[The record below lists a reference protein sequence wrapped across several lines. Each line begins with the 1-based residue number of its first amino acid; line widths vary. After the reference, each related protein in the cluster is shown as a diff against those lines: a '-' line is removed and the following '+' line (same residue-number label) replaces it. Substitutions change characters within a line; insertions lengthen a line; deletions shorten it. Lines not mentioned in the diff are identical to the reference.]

1 MYFAADI
8 DGDGDI
14 DVVSASHNDD
24 TIVWY
29 ENLGAAQNYV
39 LSIPEITTVE
49 EGATNATITVNL
61 SNPSYRDITLDY
73 EIDDINS
80 FPEYLTITGQTLVS
94 NVTGAEQVE
103 LGDMDGDGDL
113 DIVYAEFTDDTF
125 GWLENNGN
133 SMGSKVLIHLLMEQK
148 LYILQI

>member
-1 MYFAADI
+1 M
-8 DGDGDI
+8 
-14 DVVSASHNDD
+14 
-24 TIVWY
+24 
-29 ENLGAAQNYV
+29 
-39 LSIPEITTVE
+39 E

-61 SNPSYRDITLDY
+61 SNPLHRDITLDY
-73 EIDDINS
+73 EIDDSNS

-125 GWLENNGN
+125 GWLENSGT
-133 SMGSKVLIHLLMEQK
+133 SWVQA
-148 LYILQI
+148 LY